1 MLKKSALGWPK
12 IAGLGIALVVAGQFS
27 GWNFGLMAG
36 GWMNM
41 LIATVLMALLCGG
54 LALCVAELSTALP
67 SAGGVFVYA
76 QSAFGPFVGYLVGV
90 ACALALTI
98 GTGAAATFICA
109 YTESMFGLGGWP
121 VKIALFAVII
131 GIHIRGV
138 GEAMGLT
145 MVAGAIAV
153 IALLIFGVAMA
164 PHVELANLLKMPAA
178 IGGPSVS
185 LGGIF
190 ACVPFAIWLFI
201 TVEQT
206 GSAAEE
212 AHNPGRSMPRGIL
225 AAIGT
230 LLVTALV
237 VLVCAPGAGGVELVG
252 SAGDPLYAAMTSTNV
267 YGDAS
272 WLAKVIGC
280 GAVFGLIATFF
291 SLIYAASRQLFA
303 MARDGLFP
311 QWLGKTGK
319 RGTPFPAL
327 LLIGAIGLPL
337 SAIDPATVMLAVVLL
352 LNVCYLFIF
361 GAYLRIKSSQPDL
374 PRPFRLAGGTVVA
387 WLGLALTLVVI
398 AACFQ
403 LDMLMLIALAA
414 TFVLCTFNFL
424 LRAHLQGRTPA
435 IEVPDHA

>member
-36 GWMNM
+36 GWLNM
-41 LIATVLMALLCGG
+41 LVATLLMALLCGG

-109 YTESMFGLGGWP
+109 YTESMFGLGGWA
-121 VKIALFAVII
+121 VKGVLFAVII

-145 MVAGAIAV
+145 MIAGVIAV
-153 IALLIFGVAMA
+153 AALLTFGVAMA
-164 PHVELANLLKMPAA
+164 PHVELASLLAMPAA
-178 IGGPSVS
+178 TSTPALS

-212 AHNPGRSMPRGIL
+212 ASNPGRNMPRGIL
-225 AAIGT
+225 AAVAT

-237 VLVCAPGAGGVELVG
+237 VLVCAPGAGGVEAVG
-252 SAGDPLYAAMTSTNV
+252 SAGDPLYAAMTGTNA
-267 YGDAS
+267 YGDGS

-291 SLIYAASRQLFA
+291 SLVYAASRQLFA

-319 RGTPFPAL
+319 RGTPYPAL

-337 SAIDPATVMLAVVLL
+337 STVDPATVMLAVVLL
-352 LNVCYLFIF
+352 LNVCYLLIF
-361 GAYLRIKSSQPDL
+361 AAYLRIKRSQPHL
-374 PRPFRLAGGTVVA
+374 ARPFRLVGGTLIA

-403 LDMLMLIALAA
+403 LDLMMLIALGL
-414 TFVLCTFNFL
+414 TFVLCIFNYL
-424 LRAHLQGRTPA
+424 LRARAQNATD

>member
-12 IAGLGIALVVAGQFS
+12 VAGLGIALVVAGQFS
-27 GWNFGLMAG
+27 GWNYGLMAG
-36 GWMNM
+36 GWLNM
-41 LIATVLMALLCGG
+41 LIATLLMALLCGG

-109 YTESMFGLGGWP
+109 YTESVFGIGGWT

-131 GIHIRGV
+131 GIHLRGV

-145 MVAGAIAV
+145 FIAGAIAV
-153 IALLIFGVAMA
+153 AALLTFGVAMA
-164 PHVELANLLKMPAA
+164 PHVQLSNLLALPASV
-178 IGGPSVS
+178 GPAVS
-185 LGGIF
+185 LGGVF

-212 AHNPGRSMPRGIL
+212 AHHPGRTMPRGIL

-252 SAGDPLYAAMTSTNV
+252 SAGDPLYAAMSSSNA
-267 YGDAS
+267 YGDGS
-272 WLAKVIGC
+272 WLAKVIGG

-311 QWLGKTGK
+311 RWLGKTGK
-319 RGTPFPAL
+319 RGTPYPAL
-327 LLIGAIGLPL
+327 LLIGAIGLPM
-337 SAIDPATVMLAVVLL
+337 STIDPATVMLAVVLL

-361 GAYLRIKSSQPDL
+361 AAYLRIRRSQPDL
-374 PRPFRLAGGTVVA
+374 PRPFRLAGGRLIA
-387 WLGLALTLVVI
+387 SLGLALTLVVI

-403 LDMLMLIALAA
+403 LDVNMLIALGV
-414 TFVLCTFNFL
+414 TFALCIFNFL
-424 LRAHLQGRTPA
+424 VRAQLNGRNHPLET
-435 IEVPDHA
+435 PDHA

>member
-1 MLKKSALGWPK
+1 
-12 IAGLGIALVVAGQFS
+12 
-27 GWNFGLMAG
+27 
-36 GWMNM
+36 
-41 LIATVLMALLCGG
+41 
-54 LALCVAELSTALP
+54 
-67 SAGGVFVYA
+67 
-76 QSAFGPFVGYLVGV
+76 
-90 ACALALTI
+90 
-98 GTGAAATFICA
+98 
-109 YTESMFGLGGWP
+109 
-121 VKIALFAVII
+121 
-131 GIHIRGV
+131 
-138 GEAMGLT
+138 
-145 MVAGAIAV
+145 
-153 IALLIFGVAMA
+153 MA
-164 PHVELANLLKMPAA
+164 PHVELNNLLALPANVSA
-178 IGGPSVS
+178 PLS

-212 AHNPGRSMPRGIL
+212 AENPGRSMPRGIL

-252 SAGDPLYAAMTSTNV
+252 SADDPLYAAMSSNSAF
-267 YGDAS
+267 GEGS

-280 GAVFGLIATFF
+280 GGVFGLIATFF
-291 SLIYAASRQLFA
+291 SLVYAASRQLFA

-319 RGTPFPAL
+319 RGTPYPAL

-361 GAYLRIKSSQPDL
+361 GAYLRIKRSQPDL
-374 PRPFRLAGGTVVA
+374 PRPFRLLGGKLVA
-387 WLGLALTLVVI
+387 WLGLALTLMVV

-403 LDMLMLIALAA
+403 LDVSMLIALGV
-414 TFVLCTFNFL
+414 TFTLCIFNFL
-424 LRAHLQGRTPA
+424 LRTRRTAP

>member
-1 MLKKSALGWPK
+1 LGWPK

-36 GWMNM
+36 GWLNM
-41 LIATVLMALLCGG
+41 LIATLLMALLCGG

-90 ACALALTI
+90 ACALALTV

-109 YTESMFGLGGWP
+109 YTESIFGLGGWP

-131 GIHIRGV
+131 GIHLRGV

-145 MVAGAIAV
+145 MIAGVIAV
-153 IALLIFGVAMA
+153 VALLTFGVAMA
-164 PHVELANLLKMPAA
+164 PHVELASLLTMPTASTGPA
-178 IGGPSVS
+178 IS

-212 AHNPGRSMPRGIL
+212 ADNPGRSMPRGIL

-237 VLVCAPGAGGVELVG
+237 VLVCAPGAGGVEVVG
-252 SAGDPLYAAMTSTNV
+252 SAGDPLYAAMTSTNA

-291 SLIYAASRQLFA
+291 SLVYAASRQLFA

-361 GAYLRIKSSQPDL
+361 AAYLRIKRSQPDL
-374 PRPFRLAGGTVVA
+374 PRPFRLAGGTVIA

-403 LDMLMLIALAA
+403 LDLMMLIALAV
-414 TFVLCTFNFL
+414 TFILCIFNFL
-424 LRAHLQGRTPA
+424 LRARLPVHSA
-435 IEVPDHA
+435 DIEVPDHA

>member
-1 MLKKSALGWPK
+1 
-12 IAGLGIALVVAGQFS
+12 
-27 GWNFGLMAG
+27 
-36 GWMNM
+36 
-41 LIATVLMALLCGG
+41 
-54 LALCVAELSTALP
+54 
-67 SAGGVFVYA
+67 
-76 QSAFGPFVGYLVGV
+76 
-90 ACALALTI
+90 
-98 GTGAAATFICA
+98 
-109 YTESMFGLGGWP
+109 
-121 VKIALFAVII
+121 
-131 GIHIRGV
+131 
-138 GEAMGLT
+138 MGLT

-153 IALLIFGVAMA
+153 VALLIFGVAMA

-237 VLVCAPGAGGVELVG
+237 VLICAPGAGGVELVG

-424 LRAHLQGRTPA
+424 LRARLQGRTPA

>member
-1 MLKKSALGWPK
+1 
-12 IAGLGIALVVAGQFS
+12 
-27 GWNFGLMAG
+27 MAG
-36 GWMNM
+36 GWLNM
-41 LIATVLMALLCGG
+41 LIATLLMALLCGG

-90 ACALALTI
+90 ACALALTV

-109 YTESMFGLGGWP
+109 YTESIFGLGGWP

-131 GIHIRGV
+131 GIHLRGV

-145 MVAGAIAV
+145 MIAGVIAV
-153 IALLIFGVAMA
+153 VALLTFGVAMA
-164 PHVELANLLKMPAA
+164 PHVELASLLTMPTASTGPA
-178 IGGPSVS
+178 IS

-212 AHNPGRSMPRGIL
+212 ADNPGRSMPRGIL

-237 VLVCAPGAGGVELVG
+237 VLVCAPGAGGVEVVG
-252 SAGDPLYAAMTSTNV
+252 SAGDPLYAAMTSTNA

-291 SLIYAASRQLFA
+291 SLVYAASRQLFA

-327 LLIGAIGLPL
+327 LLIGAIGLTL

-361 GAYLRIKSSQPDL
+361 AAYLRIKRSQPDL
-374 PRPFRLAGGTVVA
+374 PRPFRLAGGTVIA

-403 LDMLMLIALAA
+403 LDLMMLIALAV
-414 TFVLCTFNFL
+414 TFILCIFNFL
-424 LRAHLQGRTPA
+424 LRARLPVHSA
-435 IEVPDHA
+435 DIEVPDHA

>member
-36 GWMNM
+36 GWLNM
-41 LIATVLMALLCGG
+41 LIATLLMALLCGG

-90 ACALALTI
+90 ACALALTV

-109 YTESMFGLGGWP
+109 YTESIFGLGGWP
-121 VKIALFAVII
+121 VKIALFVVII
-131 GIHIRGV
+131 GIHLRGV

-145 MVAGAIAV
+145 MIAGVIAV
-153 IALLIFGVAMA
+153 AALLTFGVAMA
-164 PHVELANLLKMPAA
+164 PHVELANLLTMPAA
-178 IGGPSVS
+178 SAGPAIS

-212 AHNPGRSMPRGIL
+212 ADNPGRSMPRGIL

-237 VLVCAPGAGGVELVG
+237 VLVCAPGAGGVEAVG
-252 SAGDPLYAAMTSTNV
+252 SAGDPLYAAMTSTNA

-291 SLIYAASRQLFA
+291 SLVYAASRQLFA

-361 GAYLRIKSSQPDL
+361 GAYLRIKRSQPDL
-374 PRPFRLAGGTVVA
+374 PRPFRLAGGTVIA

-403 LDMLMLIALAA
+403 LDLMMLIALAV
-414 TFVLCTFNFL
+414 TFILCIFNFL
-424 LRAHLQGRTPA
+424 LRARLPVRSA
-435 IEVPDHA
+435 DLEVPDHA

>member
-1 MLKKSALGWPK
+1 LGWPK

-153 IALLIFGVAMA
+153 VALLIFGVAMA

>member
-145 MVAGAIAV
+145 LIAGAIAV
-153 IALLIFGVAMA
+153 VALLIFGVALA

-237 VLVCAPGAGGVELVG
+237 VLICAPGAGGVELVG

-424 LRAHLQGRTPA
+424 LRARLQGRTSA

>member
-153 IALLIFGVAMA
+153 VALLIFGVAMA

-237 VLVCAPGAGGVELVG
+237 VLICAPGAGGVELVG

-403 LDMLMLIALAA
+403 LDKLMLIALAA

>member
-1 MLKKSALGWPK
+1 VLKKSALGWPK

-27 GWNFGLMAG
+27 GWNFGLAAG
-36 GWMNM
+36 GWLNM
-41 LIATVLMALLCGG
+41 LIATLLMALLCGG

-109 YTESMFGLGGWP
+109 YTESIFGLGGWP

-131 GIHIRGV
+131 GIHMRGV

-145 MVAGAIAV
+145 FIAGIIAV
-153 IALLIFGVAMA
+153 VALLTFGVAMA
-164 PHVELANLLKMPAA
+164 PHVELANLLKLPANVA
-178 IGGPSVS
+178 TPVS

-212 AHNPGRSMPRGIL
+212 AHNPGRTMPRGIL

-252 SAGDPLYAAMTSTNV
+252 SAGDPLYAAMSGNSAF
-267 YGDAS
+267 GDGS

-291 SLIYAASRQLFA
+291 SLVYAASRQLFA

-319 RGTPFPAL
+319 RGTPWPAL

-337 SAIDPATVMLAVVLL
+337 SEVDPATVMLAVVLL

-361 GAYLRIKSSQPDL
+361 AAYLRIKTSQPDL
-374 PRPFRLAGGTVVA
+374 PRPFTLLGGKLVA

-403 LDMLMLIALAA
+403 LDLLMLIALAV
-414 TFVLCTFNFL
+414 TFSLCLFNYL
-424 LRAHLQGRTPA
+424 LRNRRTTA
-435 IEVPDHA
+435 LEVPDHA